1 MAVAPLTLPLIGEIG
16 PYWIG
21 VIGSLAVE
29 IGAAFKACSEL
40 DGHCPER
47 YKRFA
52 YILFRVLLALIS
64 GTLPVVMDAQNA
76 LTAFYLGASA
86 PLILDRL
93 AKGVKPADAVTPAAD
108 AAPIKSSRTTRSSGS
123 LQAGD
128 KPARPST

>member
-1 MAVAPLTLPLIGEIG
+1 MPVSPLSLPLIGEVG

-21 VIGSLAVE
+21 FIGSIAVE

-40 DGHCPER
+40 DGHCPDR
-47 YKRFA
+47 YKRFP
-52 YILFRVLLALIS
+52 YLLFRALLALIS

-93 AKGVKPADAVTPAAD
+93 AKGVKPGDVATSAIDAPVPKPSRSAKGSGNPPAV
-108 AAPIKSSRTTRSSGS
+108 
-123 LQAGD
+123 D
-128 KPARPST
+128 KPPKPGG

>member
-1 MAVAPLTLPLIGEIG
+1 MAAAPFTLPLIGEVG

-29 IGAAFKACSEL
+29 AGAAFKACSEI

-47 YKRFA
+47 YKRIP
-52 YILFRVLLALIS
+52 YLLFRAILALVS
-64 GTLPVVMDAQNA
+64 GTLPVVMDAQNS

-93 AKGVKPADAVTPAAD
+93 AKGVKPGEAV
-108 AAPIKSSRTTRSSGS
+108 APVAEVTTQRPSRTRKGS
-123 LQAGD
+123 
-128 KPARPST
+128 

>member
-1 MAVAPLTLPLIGEIG
+1 MAVEPLTLPLVGAVG

-40 DGHCPER
+40 DGHCPEK

-93 AKGVKPADAVTPAAD
+93 AKGVKPADAVTPVD
-108 AAPIKSSRTTRSSGS
+108 DVPPLKPPRPTRNGGS
-123 LQAGD
+123 PPVSN
-128 KPARPST
+128 KPAKPSG